1 MEQTKLTIRLSRE
14 MLDRA
19 KRYARSHQTTLT
31 KLVSA
36 YLAQLN
42 LEGDAL
48 ADAAIVRRLSGVLPQ
63 DASIEDH
70 RDHLEN
76 KYAQTSH
83 SD

>member
-19 KRYARSHQTTLT
+19 KRYARVHRTTLT
-31 KLVSA
+31 RLVST
-36 YLAQLN
+36 YLAQLSI
-42 LEGDAL
+42 EQDAL
-48 ADAAIVRRLSGVLPQ
+48 TDAAVVQRLSGVLPQ
-63 DASIEDH
+63 DAVLEDY

-76 KYAQTSH
+76 KYVQADH